1 MDFSRQLPRIDL
13 LMTAASNASKGRSA
27 FMVGTIVSQYR
38 IVEKLVK
45 RQRAR
50 QPSSF
55 GANIRSAPPL

>member
-1 MDFSRQLPRIDL
+1 
-13 LMTAASNASKGRSA
+13 
-27 FMVGTIVSQYR
+27 MVGTIVSQWR